1 MEPLRQELVV
11 DFSRVEPMNASLEV
25 EDRDAFDS
33 AVGIVVGLVLG
44 LLSWGVIA
52 VLWLTLL

>member
-1 MEPLRQELVV
+1 M
-11 DFSRVEPMNASLEV
+11 SASLEV